1 MDQPKLEVEY
11 PPADEV
17 VTSDHYTLRISSTE
31 ALVEA
36 EVSIDRGSWQPCRHA
51 CGLWWYD
58 WTGYGAGPHQV
69 AARGI
74 ARDGRALNSMLR
86 RFTVAFRK

>member
-11 PPADEV
+11 PAADEV
-17 VTSDHYTLRISSTE
+17 VTSAHYTFRISATE

-36 EVSIDRGSWQPCRHA
+36 EISIDRGSWQPCRHA

-58 WTGYGAGPHQV
+58 WTGYGPGPHQV
-69 AARGI
+69 AARGMS
-74 ARDGRALNSMLR
+74 RDGRALNSTFR
-86 RFTVAFRK
+86 RFEVSFRK